1 VTAPTLCVHGLRDAI
16 PVEASRE
23 WALASREAKLVVLTD
38 AGHYPW
44 LECPETFATIVGAF
58 LRG

>member
-1 VTAPTLCVHGLRDAI
+1 LRDAI

-23 WALASREAKLVVLTD
+23 WALASREAKLVILTD

-44 LECPETFATIVGAF
+44 LECPETFATIAGAF